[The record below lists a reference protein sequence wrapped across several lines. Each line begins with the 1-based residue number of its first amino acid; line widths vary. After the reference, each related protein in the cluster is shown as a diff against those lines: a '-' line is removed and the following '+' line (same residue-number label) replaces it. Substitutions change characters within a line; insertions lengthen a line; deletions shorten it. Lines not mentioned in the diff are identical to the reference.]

1 MRKNLLSLFTLAV
14 LMLASAVSYAQTT
27 YALIDSEAGLEVGAK
42 YLLVGFDDDGNAYA
56 MSYQKSNNRH
66 AVNIAEDGGA
76 ITATVAT
83 AADSQTEPF
92 EITLGGAAGAWTLS
106 DELTGG
112 YLYAPGTGN
121 HLKTTTE
128 LDDKARWT
136 ITFDGDAANLEVN
149 DASVEQRFMHFNLNA
164 SNNSPL
170 FSCYKATSTITAPV
184 YFFKAGGSVDPD
196 PEPSNYPTNFTATV
210 DKVEVTLN
218 WTDATGAQLPSKYL
232 VVGSTGSITVPT
244 DGEPVADGALV
255 KNVAYGVQTVT
266 FGNLDGNTTYHFA
279 IFPYTNSGSNIDYK
293 TGSGYPTANAQTEDV
308 HVLLNE
314 TFDSELGSFTAVDL
328 YGEQDWHSG
337 TYNNNSYAYMNGY
350 ASGAAHQNE
359 DWLISP
365 ALDGDYATINMNFKT
380 AKNYDGDDL
389 KLMVSSD
396 YDGQSE
402 PSDFEWEELTDMF
415 DWSTGSYAWVES
427 GIVNI
432 KSYVGST
439 FYIAFVYTSSDEAAP
454 AWEVDDVM
462 LVAAGPVSVAEQT
475 AKTFAVSPNPA
486 NAVVRF
492 ELSQEAQVSVYDL
505 SGRMVSETRMSAGA
519 ATVDVAKL
527 ENGLYFLSVA
537 YADGN
542 KAVARFVK
550 F

>member
-1 MRKNLLSLFTLAV
+1 
-14 LMLASAVSYAQTT
+14 
-27 YALIDSEAGLEVGAK
+27 
-42 YLLVGFDDDGNAYA
+42 
-56 MSYQKSNNRH
+56 
-66 AVNIAEDGGA
+66 
-76 ITATVAT
+76 
-83 AADSQTEPF
+83 
-92 EITLGGAAGAWTLS
+92 
-106 DELTGG
+106 
-112 YLYAPGTGN
+112 
-121 HLKTTTE
+121 
-128 LDDKARWT
+128 
-136 ITFDGDAANLEVN
+136 
-149 DASVEQRFMHFNLNA
+149 MHFNLNA

-170 FSCYKATSTITAPV
+170 FSCYKETSSISAPV

-196 PEPSNYPTNFTATV
+196 PEPSNYPTNFTASA

-244 DGEPVADGALV
+244 DGEPVADGELV

-266 FGNLDGNTTYHFA
+266 FGNLDGNTTYYFA
-279 IFPYTNSGSNIDYK
+279 IFPYTNSGSYIDYK
-293 TGSGYPTANAQTEDV
+293 TSAGYPTANAQTEDV

-314 TFDSELGSFTAVDL
+314 TFESELGSFTAVDL
-328 YGEQDWHSG
+328 YGEQAWHSG

-365 ALDGDYATINMNFKT
+365 ALDGNYAVINMNFKT

-462 LVAAGPVSVAEQT
+462 LVAAGPVNVAEQAAQSFT
-475 AKTFAVSPNPA
+475 VSPNPA
-486 NAVVRF
+486 NDAVRF

-505 SGRMVSETRMSAGA
+505 SGRMVSETRMSAGV
-519 ATVDVAKL
+519 ATVDVAAL
-527 ENGLYFLSVA
+527 ENGIYLLGVT
-537 YADGN
+537 YADGS